1 MPDIACTAQTGAV
14 WKLDGEPCGCNL
26 TDGHGGDHECSCGS
40 WWVDSIRRDKES
52 DR

>member
-26 TDGHGGDHECSCGS
+26 ADGHEGDHECSCGS
-40 WWVDSIRRDKES
+40 WWVDSIRRDKEG